1 MHQDPSAQS
10 GLKNKQTA
18 QGGEGADPDVESG
31 FKELIKCC
39 LKYTTLFRLDLRS
52 VARSGTAL
60 TEPVSGIAERL
71 LFQLRTSDPF
81 SKLDA
86 VGEFY
91 LL

>member
-1 MHQDPSAQS
+1 LVFP
-10 GLKNKQTA
+10 
-18 QGGEGADPDVESG
+18 
-31 FKELIKCC
+31 
-39 LKYTTLFRLDLRS
+39 
-52 VARSGTAL
+52 
-60 TEPVSGIAERL
+60 ERL